1 MMAQDLKKHFP
12 DIRRTRA
19 GRFLAPLLVA
29 ALLAGCATAPEGVE
43 IWDPY
48 EEQNRAVH
56 AENRAIDAMV
66 LRRGAA
72 SFEESVPAPVRASI
86 ANLSDNLSLPGQALN
101 GLLQGRPETVVEN
114 TFRFLLNSTLGV
126 GGLFDPA
133 SEFGLA
139 GRPTD
144 FGETLHVWGAPEG
157 AYVELPFL
165 GPSTQRDAFGRLVD
179 VVIDPVRYVLPVRER
194 NLTYGVHL
202 LARVGDRGRYS
213 AFFDATLYESADS
226 YAQARLM
233 YLQNRRFLLGD
244 ESRTQFIDPYEDLYG
259 D

>member
-1 MMAQDLKKHFP
+1 M
-12 DIRRTRA
+12 
-19 GRFLAPLLVA
+19 
-29 ALLAGCATAPEGVE
+29 LLAGLVAGCSVAPEGVE
-43 IWDPY
+43 VWDPY
-48 EEQNRAVH
+48 EEKNRAVH
-56 AENRAIDAMV
+56 EDNRAIDAAV
-66 LRRGAA
+66 LSGGA
-72 SFEESVPAPVRASI
+72 SSYEEAIPAPVRRRIS
-86 ANLSDNLSLPGQALN
+86 NLSGNLSLPGQAFN

-157 AYVELPFL
+157 AYLELPLL
-165 GPSTQRDAFGRLVD
+165 GPSTERDAFGRLVD
-179 VVIDPVRYVLPVRER
+179 VVIDPVRYLLPVRER
-194 NLTYGVHL
+194 NLTYGVHV
-202 LARVGDRGRYS
+202 LAGLGDRGRYS
-213 AFFDATLYESADS
+213 AFIDATLYDSADS

-233 YLQNRRFLLGD
+233 YLQNRRFQLGD
-244 ESRTQFIDPYEDLYG
+244 DSRTQYIDPYEDLYG

>member
-1 MMAQDLKKHFP
+1 M
-12 DIRRTRA
+12 
-19 GRFLAPLLVA
+19 A
-29 ALLAGCATAPEGVE
+29 ALLAGCSVAPEGVE

-48 EEQNRAVH
+48 EEENRAVH
-56 AENRAIDAMV
+56 AENRAIDSAF
-66 LRRGAA
+66 LSGGA
-72 SFEESVPAPVRASI
+72 SSYEQSVPAPVRTGV
-86 ANLSDNLSLPGQALN
+86 ANLSSNLSLPGQALN
-101 GLLQGRPETVVEN
+101 GLLQGRPGTVVEN
-114 TFRFLLNSTLGV
+114 TFRFLLNSTLGL

-165 GPSTQRDAFGRLVD
+165 GPSTQRDAFGRVVD
-179 VVIDPVRYVLPVRER
+179 VVIDPVRYILPARER
-194 NLTYGVHL
+194 NLTFGVRV
-202 LARVGDRGRYS
+202 LARLGDRGRYS
-213 AFFDATLYESADS
+213 AFIDSTLYDSADS

-233 YLQNRRFLLGD
+233 YLQNRRFQLGD
-244 ESRTQFIDPYEDLYG
+244 DSRTQYFDPYEDLYG